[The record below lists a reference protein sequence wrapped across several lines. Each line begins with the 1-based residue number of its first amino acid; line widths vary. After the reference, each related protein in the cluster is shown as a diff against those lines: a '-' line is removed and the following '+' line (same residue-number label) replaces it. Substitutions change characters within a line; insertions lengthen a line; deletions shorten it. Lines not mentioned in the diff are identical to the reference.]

1 MDIQK
6 FFKKRILIVAGHY
19 GSGKTEFAVSLA
31 MQAAAE
37 GISPLAVIDLD
48 VVNPYFRSREC
59 AAKLKA
65 EGVEVQGSF
74 FGHDVTAEIP
84 ELSAN
89 IRRPLEDES
98 CRVIIDLGGNEAGA
112 RILKQFD
119 KYFQGDDFNLAIVL
133 NANRYETRTVPDAI
147 EQIELI
153 ENELGIKADY
163 LINNTHLLRE
173 TTADDIAKGRRLCS
187 ELAESRG
194 YEILCD
200 CYPQGIIDPSVL
212 DKDFMPFGV
221 GMYLRQSWLD
231 K

>member
-1 MDIQK
+1 MQTEK
-6 FFKKRILIVAGHY
+6 FFNKRILIVAGHY

-31 MQAAAE
+31 MQAAQE
-37 GISPLAVIDLD
+37 GLLPLAVIDLD

-59 AAKLKA
+59 AAMLQA
-65 EGVEVQGSF
+65 AGVEIQGSF
-74 FGHDVTAEIP
+74 FGHNVTAEIP

-89 IRRPLEDES
+89 IRRPLEDKD

-112 RILKQFD
+112 RILKQFS
-119 KYFQGDDFNLAIVL
+119 KYFQGDDFSLAIVL
-133 NANRYETRTVPDAI
+133 NANRYETRNAEDAI

-173 TTADDIAKGRRLCS
+173 TAAEDIARGRRLCN
-187 ELAESRG
+187 ETAKLRD

-200 CYPQGIIDPSVL
+200 CYPQGIIEPSVL
-212 DKDFMPFGV
+212 DKDLIPFGV